1 MHVNLVCG
9 LSDWVR
15 EERKIHFEEKEN
27 DKVKRYSSKKCRESV
42 CWVVQAER
50 KAERSRMFAVVLSQD
65 MSICLLQ
72 DKYCYNAGQESAHPP
87 TDSFSFLKHFHNNY
101 SFYALGLN
109 RVLLPKALDIFLKK
123 KKKTKLIL
131 TAP

>member
-42 CWVVQAER
+42 CWEIQPER
-50 KAERSRMFAVVLSQD
+50 KAERSRMFAVVFISGYVNMPPSGQ
-65 MSICLLQ
+65 ILLQ
-72 DKYCYNAGQESAHPP
+72 CRAGKCISTHRCFLFFEA
-87 TDSFSFLKHFHNNY
+87 FS
-101 SFYALGLN
+101 
-109 RVLLPKALDIFLKK
+109 
-123 KKKTKLIL
+123 
-131 TAP
+131 